1 MKTWIERV
9 FCALETGQDGSRGGS
24 VPPRA
29 SGSGGAAE
37 QVYTECASG
46 MWERHEEGS
55 KQCLRTQGQK

>member
-9 FCALETGQDGSRGGS
+9 FRALETGQDGSRDGP

-37 QVYTECASG
+37 QVYTECASE
-46 MWERHEEGS
+46 MWGAP
-55 KQCLRTQGQK
+55 

>member
-9 FCALETGQDGSRGGS
+9 FCALETGQDGSRDGP

-37 QVYTECASG
+37 QVYTECASE
-46 MWERHEEGS
+46 MWGAP
-55 KQCLRTQGQK
+55 